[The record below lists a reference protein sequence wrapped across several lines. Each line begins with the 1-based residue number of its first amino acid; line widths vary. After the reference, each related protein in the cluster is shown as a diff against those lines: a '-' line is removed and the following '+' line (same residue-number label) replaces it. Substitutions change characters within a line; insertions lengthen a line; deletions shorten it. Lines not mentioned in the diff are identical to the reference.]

1 MNDFIVTV
9 LLTLCYVWLLPGE
22 AQVQSSSAGYG
33 ASTDIT
39 GDTTLLTTTVS
50 ASGGQQYDRESQF
63 TTAAAGEVGQK
74 SAVVVEGEGEDQGP
88 TAGAVVNAY
97 LAAFTAHPAVAAAIT
112 TTQWIIISL
121 LDQIYG
127 MLVYLTQHNRI
138 TGLTPAGDRLLTSF
152 YRGFNSFYQSLTG
165 HHPAGTDPTLLNNGF
180 FTPKVLKM
188 EGFKGSPEA
197 TQAYYSTQ
205 VYADG
210 ERCVPGHR
218 MPRSSVVY
226 LQCGTVTELLD
237 VVETQVHYATT
248 CITTAITACTNTTT
262 ATVYTTAT

>member
-1 MNDFIVTV
+1 M
-9 LLTLCYVWLLPGE
+9 
-22 AQVQSSSAGYG
+22 A
-33 ASTDIT
+33 
-39 GDTTLLTTTVS
+39 TTAS

-63 TTAAAGEVGQK
+63 TTAAAGEVGQRN
-74 SAVVVEGEGEDQGP
+74 AAVVEGEGEDQGL

-112 TTQWIIISL
+112 TTQWIFISL
-121 LDQIYG
+121 LDQMHA

-165 HHPAGTDPTLLNNGF
+165 HHPAGTDPTVLNNVF
-180 FTPKVLKM
+180 FTSKVLKM

-237 VVETQVHYATT
+237 VVETQVHSPAT
-248 CITTAITACTNTTT
+248 CITTAINVCTNTTT
-262 ATVYTTAT
+262 ATVYIYTTAT